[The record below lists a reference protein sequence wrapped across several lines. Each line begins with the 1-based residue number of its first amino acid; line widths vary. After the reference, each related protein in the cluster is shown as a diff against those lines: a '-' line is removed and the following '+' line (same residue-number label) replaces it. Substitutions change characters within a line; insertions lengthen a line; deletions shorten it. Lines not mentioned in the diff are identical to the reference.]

1 MPRNQELDR
10 IKSEEQAAFQRKQSA
25 WNAYSEAKEYASS
38 AHDAMQSAWEERSR
52 ARDEMNHEYEVMQSA
67 SENYHRVWDEYG
79 RIRDYNNSRID
90 SLRNEADYEHQEM
103 KRCFDQASNEYEYG
117 NKSMASTYSQE
128 GYSHKDRRDELNAEI
143 SELCRE
149 IKEAKQSAE
158 WQAPKTDDSAFKAAK
173 ANFERAKS
181 RHEAAE
187 AEFKRLKFE
196 RDRLKADFDSAQ
208 AEHKRLKEEFQRKL
222 EEIKAQNQR
231 ERNRTLDKAGIRWS
245 ERNNAKIVKKADG
258 TTQVYH
264 GGFGKGDG
272 LGHGHTAFD
281 QFGNKTYDREAFA
294 EHGRQNF
301 TDNEVSSR
309 RTLAVGTDM
318 FDGMPAKVRH
328 RKDGRT
334 DVFFTSSGNYGD
346 GLGHGHVVL
355 NRDGNTVYMRD
366 QWQDKGQGQ
375 YLIDESKDEHTKI

>member
-10 IKSEEQAAFQRKQSA
+10 IKSEEQVAFQRKQSA

-52 ARDEMNHEYEVMQSA
+52 ARDELNHEYEVMQSA
-67 SENYHRVWDEYG
+67 SENYHRVWDEYS

-128 GYSHKDRRDELNAEI
+128 GHSHKDRRDELNAEI

-158 WQAPKTDDSAFKAAK
+158 WQAPKTDNSAFKAAK
-173 ANFERAKS
+173 ASFERAKS
-181 RHEAAE
+181 RHESAE
-187 AEFKRLKFE
+187 AEFKRLKLE

-222 EEIKAQNQR
+222 EEIKAQKTLSRQKTVEKVSMALAK
-231 ERNRTLDKAGIRWS
+231 ERGPFSLGTIFGQD
-245 ERNNAKIVKKADG
+245 AKIVPRNDG
-258 TTQVYH
+258 SGKTDVYFA
-264 GGFGKGDG
+264 GMAAAGDG
-272 LGHGHTAFD
+272 LGHGHAIID
-281 QFGNKTYDREAFA
+281 RNGSVTY
-294 EHGRQNF
+294 
-301 TDNEVSSR
+301 
-309 RTLAVGTDM
+309 L
-318 FDGMPAKVRH
+318 
-328 RKDGRT
+328 
-334 DVFFTSSGNYGD
+334 
-346 GLGHGHVVL
+346 
-355 NRDGNTVYMRD
+355 RDA
-366 QWQDKGQGQ
+366 WQDHDD
-375 YLIDESKDEHTKI
+375 YLIDNAGRRGINTHRI

>member
-10 IKSEEQAAFQRKQSA
+10 IKSEEQAAFKRKQSA

-52 ARDEMNHEYEVMQSA
+52 ARDEMNHEYEVMQSV

-128 GYSHKDRRDELNAEI
+128 GHSHKDRRDELNAEI

-149 IKEAKQSAE
+149 VKEAKQSAE
-158 WQAPKTDDSAFKAAK
+158 WQAPKTDNSAFKTAK

-208 AEHKRLKEEFQRKL
+208 AEHRRLKEEFQRKL

-231 ERNRTLDKAGIRWS
+231 ERDRTLDKAGIRWS

-258 TTQVYH
+258 TTQVYS
-264 GGFGKGDG
+264 GGFGSADG
-272 LGHGHTAFD
+272 F
-281 QFGNKTYDREAFA
+281 
-294 EHGRQNF
+294 
-301 TDNEVSSR
+301 
-309 RTLAVGTDM
+309 
-318 FDGMPAKVRH
+318 
-328 RKDGRT
+328 
-334 DVFFTSSGNYGD
+334 
-346 GLGHGHVVL
+346 GHGHVALDSDGHKVYGRKAFEKHGSQNYTDNAIGGGWTPIERGVIGDHQMTFRQGL
-355 NRDGNTVYMRD
+355 GRNEGQTLISDGHVSGNYFHANHNHYGPNDKARYPHQPNRIKDS
-366 QWQDKGQGQ
+366 DKHRNDHAYTGPG
-375 YLIDESKDEHTKI
+375 H